1 MHVLANSVP
10 DLNGYAIRSHD
21 LLVSL
26 NDAGIC
32 EPVVLTSPY
41 YPDREAMWDDALI
54 DGIKYNRSTL
64 QSAKSTVKKSTG
76 FNVSKTQPLV
86 IRLPKYAAYKSKL
99 LFKILTRP
107 VYKRVTMFLRFLGEK
122 RMMKRFEKE
131 IISFAIL
138 HKPDIIHAHTP
149 FRVGLPALRLT
160 KTWNPIHLRSSRYVG
175 RFSSCS
181 GALDSKIDSISIL

>member
-1 MHVLANSVP
+1 MVLFTPKVMHVLANSVP

-64 QSAKSTVKKSTG
+64 QSAKSTVKK
-76 FNVSKTQPLV
+76 
-86 IRLPKYAAYKSKL
+86 I
-99 LFKILTRP
+99 
-107 VYKRVTMFLRFLGEK
+107 
-122 RMMKRFEKE
+122 
-131 IISFAIL
+131 
-138 HKPDIIHAHTP
+138 
-149 FRVGLPALRLT
+149 
-160 KTWNPIHLRSSRYVG
+160 
-175 RFSSCS
+175 
-181 GALDSKIDSISIL
+181 LDSMFQRLNLL

>member
-1 MHVLANSVP
+1 MVLFTPKVLHVLANSVP

-41 YPDREAMWDDALI
+41 YPDREALWDDALI

-64 QSAKSTVKKSTG
+64 QSAKSTVKKNTG

-149 FRVGLPALRLT
+149 
-160 KTWNPIHLRSSRYVG
+160 SE
-175 RFSSCS
+175 
-181 GALDSKIDSISIL
+181 